1 MGLRVP
7 AWLAIAAFLITL
19 AFVWSPGPYLM
30 AAFTFVAQPLF
41 LIAALFYL
49 RRVFTDLRDRDVL

>member
-7 AWLAIAAFLITL
+7 ALLAIAGFLITL
-19 AFVWSPGPYLM
+19 AFVLSPGPYLM

-41 LIAALFYL
+41 AIAALFYL
-49 RRVFTDLRDRDVL
+49 RLVLAELRRKQVF